1 MLGVVCAQ
9 RCVVLIG
16 NLILSSNGRIYRLD
30 VIWLH
35 HAATVAVRFKFQR
48 LSTPHVI
55 VTAVRT
61 CDVAQH
67 TAVHVS
73 VTSSES

>member
-16 NLILSSNGRIYRLD
+16 NLILRSNGRIYRLD

-35 HAATVAVRFKFQR
+35 DAATVAVRFKFQR

-55 VTAVRT
+55 VTAVCP

-73 VTSSES
+73 VTPSVS